1 MPKNYQPP
9 FSITPQILK
18 LASEIS
24 EAVGRLS
31 ALVEPLSSLRLRRA
45 SPIRNTDQVSDQ
57 VSDQVERLL
66 RALSKQPL
74 TNQALMLE
82 LVLSHR
88 PSFRNN
94 YLNPALDAGLIER
107 TQPDS
112 PRSPTQKYRLTAK
125 GREWLFINTRT

>member
-18 LASEIS
+18 LANEIS

-45 SPIRNTDQVSDQ
+45 SPIGNTDQVSDQ
-57 VSDQVERLL
+57 VARLL

-82 LVLSHR
+82 LVLNHR